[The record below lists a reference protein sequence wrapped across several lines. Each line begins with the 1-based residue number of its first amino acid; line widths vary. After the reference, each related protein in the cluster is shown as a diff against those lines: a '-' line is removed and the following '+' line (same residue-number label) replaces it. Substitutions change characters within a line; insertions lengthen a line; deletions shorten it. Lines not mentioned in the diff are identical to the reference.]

1 VAQEKIVVISL
12 KEILLELWDTSGS
25 IVRVGEFGCWNAW
38 QLFFIVE
45 HVQSCMKV
53 FPGQYPLWVYME
65 GSSCNTPL
73 KGGKYLSII
82 HLCLV
87 HEEEIKI
94 QQATG
99 ELYMVIL
106 LDPILLEHYRRSHH
120 ALGRHRSISCKPIFD
135 LMWISNKRHL
145 VRYDYYCHTSRQQ

>member
-1 VAQEKIVVISL
+1 MILVCCNYNNNFMCLLNPLLLTISVNS
-12 KEILLELWDTSGS
+12 LLDWIFYLTH
-25 IVRVGEFGCWNAW
+25 
-38 QLFFIVE
+38 LFLRI
-45 HVQSCMKV
+45 QSCMKV

-106 LDPILLEHYRRSHH
+106 LDPILLERYRRSHH

-145 VRYDYYCHTSRQQ
+145 VRYYYYCHTSRQQ